1 MVSLYRQTY
10 NDEVNFQ
17 LFENFE
23 RERYYANRIVVRSIE
38 HLKQTSVCVCAK
50 VQGLIRFVAKFM
62 GYVHLLVGTGGR
74 RSVCTRTDRLSRR
87 ASGKQCSLAFKWH
100 LYGKQK

>member
-1 MVSLYRQTY
+1 M
-10 NDEVNFQ
+10 NFQ

-23 RERYYANRIVVRSIE
+23 RERYYANRVVVRSIE

-62 GYVHLLVGTGGR
+62 GYVHLLVGT
-74 RSVCTRTDRLSRR
+74 RR
-87 ASGKQCSLAFKWH
+87 AKKCVHANRLAE
-100 LYGKQK
+100 